1 MIEAVYLG
9 TSFKLRLACEGG
21 MELLVRQPAKG
32 ALPGPARGSRSASSR
47 TRSMSS
53 DHADAGLRP
62 LIAGSAHSVALMGD
76 AIRKTRHGVARS
88 QQSMSGLEVRGPMSS
103 RGVWPALP
111 ALILLFVF
119 FLFPVV
125 RMLGFSLEGGTLE
138 WYAKA
143 LGEGLYLRVMWN
155 TFEIALLVTLFCLL
169 LGYPLGFLIA
179 TTTPAW
185 ATLGFIFVLL
195 PLWTSVL
202 VRTYAWM
209 VLLGRN
215 GVFNRMLM
223 DWGITSDPIPMLHN
237 FTGVLIGMVHVLLPY
252 MVLPIYGAV
261 RRVDP
266 AVVAAA
272 AGLGAS
278 SWRIFWRIYIP
289 LTLNG
294 IFAGCVLVFVLSLGF
309 FITPALLGGGRVIM
323 IAVLIEQQ
331 VREALNWPFAAALSA
346 VLLVA
351 TFAVYALA
359 QRFTQPEARDMR
371 RQAAQPP
378 PADRGVRADLLL
390 PDAAAAGG
398 VPDLAELGALPA
410 VPAAR
415 PVLAVVRALPRR
427 SAVDRRHLA
436 LALHRRRHGRPRA
449 AAGRAARLQP
459 GARQVLRPR
468 PGRSAGAGAHHRA
481 DHHPVGRRLW
491 RVRQAQ
497 ADRRLVRAGG
507 GPHRAGAAV
516 RGPGDG
522 GGPARFRPLARAGG
536 RGPGRQPL
544 ADADAA

>member
-1 MIEAVYLG
+1 V
-9 TSFKLRLACEGG
+9 
-21 MELLVRQPAKG
+21 
-32 ALPGPARGSRSASSR
+32 
-47 TRSMSS
+47 
-53 DHADAGLRP
+53 
-62 LIAGSAHSVALMGD
+62 
-76 AIRKTRHGVARS
+76 
-88 QQSMSGLEVRGPMSS
+88 
-103 RGVWPALP
+103 
-111 ALILLFVF
+111 
-119 FLFPVV
+119 
-125 RMLGFSLEGGTLE
+125 
-138 WYAKA
+138 
-143 LGEGLYLRVMWN
+143 
-155 TFEIALLVTLFCLL
+155 
-169 LGYPLGFLIA
+169 
-179 TTTPAW
+179 W

-359 QRFTQPEARDMR
+359 QRFTQPEART
-371 RQAAQPP
+371 
-378 PADRGVRADLLL
+378 
-390 PDAAAAGG
+390 
-398 VPDLAELGALPA
+398 
-410 VPAAR
+410 
-415 PVLAVVRALPRR
+415 
-427 SAVDRRHLA
+427 
-436 LALHRRRHGRPRA
+436 
-449 AAGRAARLQP
+449 
-459 GARQVLRPR
+459 
-468 PGRSAGAGAHHRA
+468 
-481 DHHPVGRRLW
+481 
-491 RVRQAQ
+491 
-497 ADRRLVRAGG
+497 
-507 GPHRAGAAV
+507 
-516 RGPGDG
+516 
-522 GGPARFRPLARAGG
+522 
-536 RGPGRQPL
+536 
-544 ADADAA
+544 